1 MKNLLLFTVLSLI
14 FISCEKELPPYI
26 DVPEEEIDS
35 TLWSDDYTNGGTLP
49 NGSGGSVN
57 ELIGTEWVLTKV
69 VFSPLNIEFPNDTI
83 KFVDN
88 THYTLNNGGVRNYQ
102 LSNITGSTNKD
113 LSLYFFAP
121 FGGSHYSGQLGM
133 YFFEDEVIN
142 NIEFED
148 IQNSATTIN
157 AWFIKIN

>member
-14 FISCEKELPPYI
+14 FISCEKELPPYV
-26 DVPEEEIDS
+26 DVPEEEVDS

-69 VFSPLNIEFPNDTI
+69 VSSFASEYPNDTI

-88 THYTLNNGGVRNYQ
+88 THYTLNDGAVRNYQ

-133 YFFEDEVIN
+133 YFSEDGKIN
-142 NIEFED
+142 NVEFED
-148 IQNSATTIN
+148 INNSTTTIK